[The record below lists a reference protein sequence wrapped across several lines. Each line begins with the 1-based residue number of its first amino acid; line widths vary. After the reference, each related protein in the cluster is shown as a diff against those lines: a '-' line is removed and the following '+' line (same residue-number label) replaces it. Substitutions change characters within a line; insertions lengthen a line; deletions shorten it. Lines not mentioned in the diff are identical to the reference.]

1 MKPRRYSDPRIE
13 PARPDLAADWLRGE
27 VEAAR
32 YVQGTP
38 HVVIAGAAALRGERT
53 SCAAPL
59 TELLFGECFLVY
71 ETRGGWLWGQSLRDA
86 YVGYVDR
93 KALRPGANMPTH
105 MVSALFA
112 HLKAEPALKTAARAL
127 LPMASLLT
135 PGETSACGGYARVE
149 ETGDWISLRHVVPL
163 DRPGDDAVAVAER
176 LLGVPYLWG
185 GRTPAGLDCSAL
197 VQIAFAMTG
206 LALPRDSDLQLEAFR
221 TRIAEPV
228 APGEAARGDVA
239 FFPAHVGIMVDGE
252 RLLHANATQMAVS
265 VDPLETVIARVAR
278 DHEAPFSGLFRP
290 RNIPKADI
298 RSPSFETDGAG

>member
-1 MKPRRYSDPRIE
+1 MKRRRYCDPRIE
-13 PARPDLAADWLRGE
+13 PARPDLAAAWLRGE

-32 YVQGTP
+32 YEQGTP
-38 HVVIAGAAALRGERT
+38 HIAIAGAAALRGERN

-59 TELLFGECFLVY
+59 TELLFGESFIAF
-71 ETRGGWLWGQSLRDA
+71 EDRGGWLWGQSLRDG

-93 KALRPGANMPTH
+93 RALRPGTTMPTH

-127 LPMASLLT
+127 LPMASLVTL
-135 PGETSACGGYARVE
+135 GEAAACGGYARVE
-149 ETGDWISLRHVVPL
+149 ETGDWISLRHVTPL
-163 DRPGDDAVAVAER
+163 DRPCDDAVAVAER
-176 LLGVPYLWG
+176 LLGMPYLWG

-197 VQIAFAMTG
+197 VQISFALTG
-206 LALPRDSDLQLEAFR
+206 LALPRDSDLQLKAFR

-228 APGEAARGDVA
+228 PREAARRGDVA

-265 VDPLETVIARVAR
+265 VDPLETVIERVAK
-278 DHEAPFSGLFRP
+278 DHEAPLSGLYRLRHRTGGHHP
-290 RNIPKADI
+290 ARI
-298 RSPSFETDGAG
+298 